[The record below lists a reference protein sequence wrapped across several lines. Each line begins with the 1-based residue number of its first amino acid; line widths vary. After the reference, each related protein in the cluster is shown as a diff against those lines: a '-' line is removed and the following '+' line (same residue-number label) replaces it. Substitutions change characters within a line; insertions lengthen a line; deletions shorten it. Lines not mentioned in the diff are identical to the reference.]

1 MGRDKRP
8 KRDDDEPVEP
18 GKLDQGCWLL
28 IIFLI
33 ILLNGQSFCCP
44 TGSGNLDDDESV
56 EGGGGETT
64 KEEKNAFAMRVL
76 RRIRTKLE
84 GREPGTNYS
93 QSTILI

>member
-1 MGRDKRP
+1 M
-8 KRDDDEPVEP
+8 
-18 GKLDQGCWLL
+18 
-28 IIFLI
+28 
-33 ILLNGQSFCCP
+33 
-44 TGSGNLDDDESV
+44 DDDESV